1 MSKQAF
7 RKPLVALAAC
17 SMLASSLM
25 LVSPAN
31 ATESASPESTPVAT
45 PASPEPAP
53 ASPAASKPVA
63 SVPTKAPSTPAKKAT
78 TRTAAPKSKYTK
90 APSLPQVLAGK
101 ATLRIGMQGPAVT
114 ALQKK
119 LVAAGYFKLKVTG
132 IYDKATGKAVDGIRE
147 KSFLA
152 EGTSANRGV
161 IKKLWAMTAPR
172 YGVPRTCLRKK
183 KALCISKKQKVLRYY
198 KRGKLVA
205 VFDARFG
212 QVGKTPTRN
221 GNFRVHTKIPN
232 GKSDLSGTW
241 MPWAMYFS
249 RSQAVHFSPGF
260 KAVGYYGASLGC
272 VNIRDFRGVKWLYR
286 QIPIGTFVK
295 VYK

>member
-31 ATESASPESTPVAT
+31 ATESASPESTSTPVAT
-45 PASPEPAP
+45 PTTPAP
-53 ASPAASKPVA
+53 ASPASSKPETSA
-63 SVPTKAPSTPAKKAT
+63 PTQAPSTPAKKPTKRA
-78 TRTAAPKSKYTK
+78 AAPKSKYKK
-90 APSLPQVLAGK
+90 APTLAQVLTGK
-101 ATLRIGMQGPAVT
+101 ASLQVGMQGPSVK

-119 LVAAGYFKLKVTG
+119 LRAAGYFKLTANG
-132 IYDKATGKAVDGIRE
+132 IYDNATGKAVDGIRE
-147 KSFLA
+147 KNYMA
-152 EGTSANRGV
+152 EGTSANRNV
-161 IKKLWAMTAPR
+161 VKKLWAMTAPR
-172 YGVPRTCLRKK
+172 FGVPRICLRQK